1 MNDFIVSVNIE
12 NIQPNIVS
20 INELPNT
27 DNIFN
32 VVVENLE
39 ANRLFIE
46 TSYVDNIG
54 IIEIER
60 FSSPSLEIF
69 NQSSI
74 IKVDDLPDIP
84 FSKITG
90 NIDVT
95 RISNLDNYLD
105 SYSFD
110 CGTP

>member
-1 MNDFIVSVNIE
+1 MSDFVVNVNIE
-12 NIQPNIVS
+12 NVQPNIVS
-20 INELPNT
+20 VNNLSDTENT
-27 DNIFN
+27 FN

-46 TSYVDNIG
+46 TSYVDSIG
-54 IIEIER
+54 VIEIER

-90 NIDVT
+90 NLDVY
-95 RISNLDNYLD
+95 RISNLDQYLN